1 MGGLGTAA
9 LLSLEHVPFRERG
22 LVDARGHAA
31 PPGGNR
37 SEDERRGR
45 GAEVM
50 PLAGGAGAGPA
61 EHPLGAGSGPAP
73 GFAVCLRGL
82 RLRGCHGVL
91 EQEAR
96 RPQPFVVDVELCLDL
111 RQAALRDDLAA
122 TVNYA
127 EVARVAAAVVGGPRR
142 RLIETLA
149 ARIADGIL
157 AAFPVVDGGTVVVH
171 KPEAPV
177 GLPLADVSVRYPFAR
192 GLAGGPRTAEVG
204 GGGGVPLA
212 GE

>member
-1 MGGLGTAA
+1 M
-9 LLSLEHVPFRERG
+9 
-22 LVDARGHAA
+22 
-31 PPGGNR
+31 
-37 SEDERRGR
+37 
-45 GAEVM
+45 
-50 PLAGGAGAGPA
+50 AGGGGALPAGGGVGPA
-61 EHPLGAGSGPAP
+61 EQPAGDGNGPAP

-82 RLRGCHGVL
+82 RLRGRHGVL

-96 RPQPFVVDVELCLDL
+96 RPQPFVVDVELRVDL
-111 RQAALRDDLAA
+111 RQAALCDDLSA

-142 RLIETLA
+142 QLIETLA

-157 AAFPVVDGGTVVVH
+157 AAFPAVDGGTVVVH

-177 GLPLADVSVRYPFAR
+177 GLPFADVSVRYPFER
-192 GLAGGPRTAEVG
+192 GLAGGPRTAEVAG
-204 GGGGVPLA
+204 RGGVPLA